1 MADPVGFEGANGIMM
16 RPPDMTP
23 EECRDLTVWRDGK
36 QIISCWRLTEDE
48 LKTVRET
55 GVVWLSILGNAM
67 PPVCIAGKD
76 MLQIHGRE
84 PKAEPAIAPPVLTRQ
99 AKSTPEER

>member
-16 RPPDMTP
+16 RPPDMTH

-48 LKTVRET
+48 LKTVRQT
-55 GVVWLSILGNAM
+55 GVVWLSIRGNTM
-67 PPVCIAGKD
+67 PPVCVAGSGL
-76 MLQIHGRE
+76 LQVHGRE
-84 PKAEPAIAPPVLTRQ
+84 PRAEPTIAPPFARQ
-99 AKSTPEER
+99 AKSKSTGER